1 MLHNANDK
9 CKHLLRLFRKFWV
22 RHTAIAGL
30 KIKPEKY
37 LATAISRT
45 WRMFLTV
52 GNSRAK
58 KQGPWKF
65 SMIFSWSSIKWNFHF
80 FQKHPSKYV
89 LIKRCSKNMQQSY
102 RNTRMPKSSP
112 PNGRFYLLITLQ
124 TSSHPLLIDL
134 NSLDCIPSVLPA
146 VTFQLI
152 LLCSSHRFMAIQI
165 FYLNIW
171 IYLKSS
177 TEISIL

>member
-1 MLHNANDK
+1 
-9 CKHLLRLFRKFWV
+9 
-22 RHTAIAGL
+22 
-30 KIKPEKY
+30 
-37 LATAISRT
+37 
-45 WRMFLTV
+45 
-52 GNSRAK
+52 
-58 KQGPWKF
+58 
-65 SMIFSWSSIKWNFHF
+65 
-80 FQKHPSKYV
+80 
-89 LIKRCSKNMQQSY
+89 MQQSY

-152 LLCSSHRFMAIQI
+152 LLRSSHKFMTIQI

-177 TEISIL
+177 MEISIL